1 MADTPEWANQLIQKM
16 DALTTTVTAE
26 VARLDGVAASF
37 SSEVVRLDGR
47 LDHINSRFE
56 TGDASFQTLLSE
68 FNVLKSG
75 SAASPSGPTAPPSLA
90 TSLGWTHA
98 DKYDHLVGG
107 DRDAEALRNS
117 ALVALCGSTPRR
129 RPPTAR
135 PTPSSLGPEARLR
148 GPSK

>member
-26 VARLDGVAASF
+26 VARLDGAVAG
-37 SSEVVRLDGR
+37 EVARLDWR

-75 SAASPSGPTAPPSLA
+75 SAASPSVPG
-90 TSLGWTHA
+90 
-98 DKYDHLVGG
+98 YLVGM
-107 DRDAEALRNS
+107 DARRQ
-117 ALVALCGSTPRR
+117 VRPPGGWRPRR
-129 RPPTAR
+129 R
-135 PTPSSLGPEARLR
+135 GPL
-148 GPSK
+148 